1 MSNFLTAM
9 IQWLVTVLPADPIR
23 PFIDSLSLPYLGY
36 LNWFVPI
43 GTFINILT
51 AWGVAITL
59 WYVWSSLARFLH
71 MVD

>member
-9 IQWLVTVLPADPIR
+9 IQWLVSVLPADPIR
-23 PFIDSLSLPYLGY
+23 PFIDSLNLPYLGF

-43 GTFINILT
+43 GTFINILS
-51 AWGVAITL
+51 AWGAAITL